1 MHCYWVCDMKC
12 KIKLNI
18 DNKLEKKIEYY
29 PTNIVTIFGMEL
41 KWAQCLEFFKKIY
54 IKVLQT

>member
-41 KWAQCLEFFKKIY
+41 KWAQCLEFF
-54 IKVLQT
+54 